1 MKINLKRIVLVVLIL
16 GLAVFAYFA
25 YFVYTAMFVENTAFN
40 NDEACVYIGS
50 DDTYDDVRLQLEP
63 LLKKIET
70 FDALARR
77 KQYVNNIKAGKY
89 CISKGM
95 TNNDIINTIRS
106 QNRPVRVSFNN
117 QNSIASLA
125 GRIAEQIETDSS
137 SLYLAMTDSLF
148 LKKNGLTKE
157 TVLAMYVPNSY
168 EFFWNTSAG
177 EFRSRMLKEYGK
189 FWNENRREK
198 AKNMSMTPD
207 MVVTL
212 ASIVQEESKQPVEQ
226 PRIAGVYINRLNSGW
241 PLQADPTLKFAA
253 YQLPKYRNTIIK
265 RVLNEHKEIDSPYN
279 TYKNPGLPP
288 GPISMPD
295 ISAIDAVLD
304 HETHDFYFFAA
315 DPEKPGFHRFAKSL
329 SQHNRNA
336 REYQRYLSEQ
346 GIRR

>member
-1 MKINLKRIVLVVLIL
+1 MNLKRIVLAVLIL

-40 NDEACVYIGS
+40 NDEACLYIGS
-50 DDTYDDVRLQLEP
+50 NDTYTDVRIQLEP
-63 LLKKIET
+63 LLNKIET

-77 KQYVNNIKAGKY
+77 KQYVNNIKPGKF

-106 QNRPVRVSFNN
+106 QNMPVRLSFNN
-117 QNSIASLA
+117 QNSIGSLA
-125 GRIAEQIETDSS
+125 GRIAEQIETDSL
-137 SLYLAMTDSLF
+137 SLYQAMTDSLF
-148 LKKNGLTKE
+148 LRKNGLTEE
-157 TVLAMYVPNSY
+157 TALTIYVPNSY
-168 EFFWNTSAG
+168 EFFWNTSAE
-177 EFRSRMLKEYGK
+177 EFRSRMFKEFGN
-189 FWNENRREK
+189 FWDENRREK
-198 AKNMSMTPD
+198 AKTLSMSPD

-212 ASIVQEESKQPVEQ
+212 ASIVQEESKQSSEQ

-253 YQLPKYRNTIIK
+253 YQLPKYKNTVIK

-279 TYKNPGLPP
+279 TYKYLGLPP

-295 ISAIDAVLD
+295 ISAVDAVLN
-304 HETHDFYFFAA
+304 HEKHEFYFFAA
-315 DPEKPGFHRFAKSL
+315 DPEKPGFHRFARTL

-336 REYQRYLSEQ
+336 RDYQRYLSEQ